1 MYVICMHDNISTSN
15 NIFVEIFL
23 QGLKA
28 GEIFVK
34 PNFFYNYPARD

>member
-1 MYVICMHDNISTSN
+1 MHIIYTYDNISN